1 MTSLAPHMEAFLRE
15 HLARHRGA
23 SQHTC
28 DSYAYSFQSLF
39 AFASQKLKVAP
50 SALLLEQLDAALIGT
65 FLVHLETTRGNSAE
79 TRNIRLAAIRSF
91 FRFLQHREPAAVE
104 QVRRVLA
111 IPFKKTDSRLVPYL
125 IQDEMQAL
133 LDSPDPSTREG
144 VRDRAMLHLAVCAG
158 LRVSELTGLRLD
170 DVAPQSA
177 SIRVRGKG
185 RRERAL
191 PLWKTTAAALRAW
204 LAIRGP
210 VTSPELFVN
219 ARGEPFSRWGVAY
232 VLRRHTETAA
242 RKCSTLNGKRVSPH
256 VLRHT
261 CAMVVLQATQDI
273 RKVSLWLGHS
283 NLTTTEVYVRADPTE
298 KLEAIEAVV
307 PPSLRKGRFRP
318 PDKLLAL
325 LKGKR

>member
-1 MTSLAPHMEAFLRE
+1 LTSLAPHMEAFLRE

-23 SQHTC
+23 SQHTS

-50 SALLLEQLDAALIGT
+50 SALLLEQLDAALIST
-65 FLVHLETTRGNSAE
+65 FLEHLETTRGNSAE

-111 IPFKKTDSRLVPYL
+111 IPFKKTDTRLVGYL
-125 IQDEMQAL
+125 VQEEMQAL
-133 LDSPDPSTREG
+133 LDSPDPSTRDG

-170 DVAPQSA
+170 DLAPQSA

-232 VLRRHTETAA
+232 VLRRHTQTAA
-242 RKCSTLNGKRVSPH
+242 RRCSTLNGKQVSPH

-261 CAMVVLQATQDI
+261 CAMIVLQATQDI

-283 NLTTTEVYVRADPTE
+283 NLITTEVYVRADPTE

-325 LKGKR
+325 LKAKS